1 MSFDFDTVIPRR
13 GTDCVKWDHYGPDAI
28 PMWVADMDFKAAP
41 AILEALQ
48 RRLDHGIF
56 GYPQLSDRYFG
67 AITRWFARRHA
78 WYFTKEDIIPTTGVI
93 AAYSA
98 CIKAMT
104 VPGDKVIIQTPVYN
118 CFFPAVRNNRCVESR
133 NELVYRDGRY
143 SIDFEDLE
151 RRAADPAAKVLL
163 LCNPHNPVGRVWTRE
178 ELQRIGDICLKHHVF
193 VVSDEIHCELT
204 YPGHHYTPFG
214 SIGEAYVRNS
224 ATCCSPTKA
233 FNIAGIQIANIVAAD
248 PQARDVERLRGGDA
262 GHAVLPAGLGHRGE
276 GHVIPA
282 RIGQVAVDLVG
293 HHDHV
298 MLRAQLAHPRQLL
311 PAPQLSHGVVGV
323 AQQQQ
328 RGLRIR
334 QPRLQIVKVQPVC
347 PVLVAQR
354 TLQGP
359 PPVVDDGIEEDVGDR
374 RHHHHVLVRRCQLAH
389 DAGDGGH
396 HPGAERQPLR
406 LHLKAVAALPPAD
419 NSLLPFLRH
428 DGIAE
433 HAVLRPLQYG
443 LADLRRGLK
452 VHVRHPHRQLVRRDV
467 PLQGSRPPT
476 LHHRIKI
483 VHIHALLFPV
493 TCSPSKP

>member
-1 MSFDFDTVIPRR
+1 MSFDFDTVNPRR

-48 RRLDHGIF
+48 RRLDHGVF

-67 AITRWFARRHA
+67 AITRWFARRPGWH
-78 WYFTKEDIIPTTGVI
+78 FTKEDIIPTTGVI

-204 YPGHHYTPFG
+204 YPGHDYTPFG
-214 SIGEAYVRNS
+214 SLGEAYARNS

-248 PQARDVERLRGGDA
+248 PQARARIDRAINDNECCDVNVFGIEALIAAYDQSEQWLDELRKYLKANADEVYRRFSA
-262 GHAVLPAGLGHRGE
+262 ELPDIPVLPLEGTYLMWIDVTGLPEGLWDFLKDKAGVVLSDGAIYGREGFLRLNIACPRKTLDEGLG
-276 GHVIPA
+276 
-282 RIGQVAVDLVG
+282 
-293 HHDHV
+293 
-298 MLRAQLAHPRQLL
+298 
-311 PAPQLSHGVVGV
+311 
-323 AQQQQ
+323 
-328 RGLRIR
+328 
-334 QPRLQIVKVQPVC
+334 RLI
-347 PVLVAQR
+347 
-354 TLQGP
+354 QG
-359 PPVVDDGIEEDVGDR
+359 
-374 RHHHHVLVRRCQLAH
+374 
-389 DAGDGGH
+389 
-396 HPGAERQPLR
+396 
-406 LHLKAVAALPPAD
+406 
-419 NSLLPFLRH
+419 
-428 DGIAE
+428 
-433 HAVLRPLQYG
+433 
-443 LADLRRGLK
+443 
-452 VHVRHPHRQLVRRDV
+452 
-467 PLQGSRPPT
+467 
-476 LHHRIKI
+476 
-483 VHIHALLFPV
+483 IH
-493 TCSPSKP
+493 SYKQHNW